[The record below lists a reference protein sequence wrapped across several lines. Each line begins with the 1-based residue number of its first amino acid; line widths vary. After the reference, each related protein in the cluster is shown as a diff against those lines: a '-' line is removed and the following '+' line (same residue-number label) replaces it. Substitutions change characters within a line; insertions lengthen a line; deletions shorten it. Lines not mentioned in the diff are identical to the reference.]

1 MENIKM
7 NKISKKDL
15 EVAKKDPGVVAV
27 LNFLLPG
34 LGFIYSE
41 ELFLAIITMFIWVF
55 VMFMVIHEIMDS
67 KLTGAIMILIFYIGL
82 LNISIAETREKNK
95 KKDEQ

>member
-1 MENIKM
+1 M

-41 ELFLAIITMFIWVF
+41 ELFLAIITMFIWIVIISMAISDLTSIRTIGTPTTVVNIILFYF
-55 VMFMVIHEIMDS
+55 V
-67 KLTGAIMILIFYIGL
+67 L
-82 LNISIAETREKNK
+82 LKFSIAHIRDKNK
-95 KKDEQ
+95 KQDEQ